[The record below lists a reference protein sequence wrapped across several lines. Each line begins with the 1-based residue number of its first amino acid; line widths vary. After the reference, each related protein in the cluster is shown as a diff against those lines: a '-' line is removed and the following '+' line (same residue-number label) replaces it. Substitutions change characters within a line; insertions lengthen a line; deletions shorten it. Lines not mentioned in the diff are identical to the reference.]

1 MPRPSMLIALVIF
14 ALLTLSA
21 GNPAAAQEA
30 AGLPVTPDPAECTA
44 EPVALDE
51 LLALTG
57 ATPIPG
63 APSGGMEE
71 ETAATPEAFTLPE
84 GAPADDETVAA
95 VTASLR
101 EALACLNTG
110 NFLTAFAFFSEDFQ
124 RRDLE
129 EFPITEADVAFFE
142 ATPEAL
148 PAEMHASL
156 LAVREAR
163 MLEDGRVGA
172 LVETIF
178 PDEAPGPQVDF
189 IIFVQED
196 GRWLLDEIIEDL
208 EAQYPPTAATPTS

>member
-1 MPRPSMLIALVIF
+1 MPRPSIVSALALS
-14 ALLTLSA
+14 ALLALGA
-21 GNPAAAQEA
+21 ANPTAAQDSTS
-30 AGLPVTPDPAECTA
+30 LPVTPDPAECTA
-44 EPVALDE
+44 EPVTIDE
-51 LLALTG
+51 LLSLTG

-63 APSGGMEE
+63 TPSAGTEG
-71 ETAATPEAFTLPE
+71 ETAATPGAFALPE
-84 GAPADDETVAA
+84 GEPADEETVTA

-142 ATPEAL
+142 ATPEPL
-148 PAEMHASL
+148 PAEFHASL

-163 MLEDGRVGA
+163 VLEDGRVGA

>member
-1 MPRPSMLIALVIF
+1 MPRSSMLIGLVLF
-14 ALLTLSA
+14 ALLTLGV
-21 GNPAAAQEA
+21 GNSAAAQDTTA
-30 AGLPVTPDPAECTA
+30 LPVTPDPAECTA
-44 EPVALDE
+44 EPVTLDE

-63 APSGGMEE
+63 TPSGGMEE
-71 ETAATPEAFTLPE
+71 ETAATPEAFALPE
-84 GAPADDETVAA
+84 GEPADDETVAA
-95 VTASLR
+95 VTDTLR
-101 EALACLNTG
+101 ETLACINTG
-110 NFLTAFAFFSEDFQ
+110 NFLTSYAFFSDDFK

-129 EFPITEADVAFFE
+129 EFPITEADVPFFA

-163 MLEDGRVGA
+163 VLEDGRVGA

>member
-1 MPRPSMLIALVIF
+1 MPRPSMLMALAF
-14 ALLTLSA
+14 SALLTLSV
-21 GNPAAAQEA
+21 GKSTAAQETT
-30 AGLPVTPDPAECTA
+30 GLPVTPDPAECTA
-44 EPVALDE
+44 EPVTIDE

-63 APSGGMEE
+63 TPNAGME
-71 ETAATPEAFTLPE
+71 ETAATPAAFALPE
-84 GAPADDETVAA
+84 GEPADEETVAA
-95 VTASLR
+95 VTATLR

-142 ATPEAL
+142 ATPQAL
-148 PAEMHASL
+148 PAEWHASL

-163 MLEDGRVGA
+163 VLEDGRVGA

-178 PDEAPGPQVDF
+178 PDEAPGAQVDF
-189 IIFVQED
+189 IIFVEED